1 MKGDYIMNAETLL
14 DLIHRTPTAWHAA
27 KNVKE
32 ILEKQEFAAVSLFD
46 GSSVPSGAWYTVRN
60 GSALVAVRIPE
71 KIDPETVCFRIS
83 AAHGDSPC
91 FRLKPN
97 PMKQGSV
104 ARLNTELY
112 GGGIHFTWTD
122 VPLAL
127 AGRVMVRTE
136 EGICA
141 KLLYADRPVAVIP
154 NTAIHLRDMNGGLT
168 LDPKCDLVPLFGE
181 KDGDIKDLIA
191 QELSVSADDV
201 MGWDLSLVSC
211 GKGFTFGP
219 QGEFVTSPRLDDL
232 ECVFT
237 CLDGFLSAKAPENV
251 ISVFALFDNEETGSL
266 SYAGAAGTL
275 LKDVIEGILPD
286 PVARQ
291 KALARSFFVSAD
303 NAHALHPNH
312 PELYDGDNAP
322 VMNGGVVVKYNAS
335 QRYVSDG
342 FSGAVFSEICRRAEV
357 PVQVFANRSD
367 LRGGSTLGNLSEAQ
381 VPLRGVDI
389 GAAQLAMHSA
399 RETAGSRDVEYLS
412 RAMTAFYSA
421 DFTLSEQGISWN

>member
-1 MKGDYIMNAETLL
+1 MMNVELLL
-14 DLIHRTPTAWHAA
+14 DLISRTPTAWHAA
-27 KNVKE
+27 ANVGE
-32 ILEKQEFAAVSLFD
+32 ILEKSGFSAVAQSD
-46 GSSVPSGAWYTVRN
+46 TDAIGAGNWYMGRN
-60 GSALVAVRIPE
+60 GSSAIAFRIPE
-71 KIDPETVCFRIS
+71 TMDPTRVCFRIS

-97 PMKQGSV
+97 ANKKGAV
-104 ARLNTELY
+104 TRLNAELY
-112 GGGIHFTWTD
+112 GGGIHFTWMD

-136 EGICA
+136 QGIISR
-141 KLLYADRPVAVIP
+141 LFSSQRPVAVIP

-168 LDPKCDLVPLFGE
+168 LDPKCDLIPLFGE
-181 KDGDIKDLIA
+181 KNTEIEEVISS
-191 QELSVSADDV
+191 ELSVAKEDIV
-201 MGWDLSLVSC
+201 GWDLSFVSH
-211 GKGFTFGP
+211 GRGFTFGP
-219 QGEFVTSPRLDDL
+219 ENEFMTSPRLDDL
-232 ECVFT
+232 ECVYT
-237 CLDGFLSAKAPENV
+237 CLDGFLNAQIPQDV

-275 LKDVIEGILPD
+275 LKDVICRILPD
-286 PVARQ
+286 PAVRQ
-291 KALARSFFVSAD
+291 AALARSFFVSAD

-312 PELYDGDNAP
+312 PELYDGENAP

-342 FSGAVFSEICRRAEV
+342 FSGAVFGEICRKAGI

-367 LRGGSTLGNLSEAQ
+367 KRGGSTLGNLCEAQ

-399 RETAGSRDVEYLS
+399 RETAGSRDVEYLAQ
-412 RAMTAFYSA
+412 AMKAFYEA
-421 DFTLSEQGISWN
+421 DFVLSEDGIFWN